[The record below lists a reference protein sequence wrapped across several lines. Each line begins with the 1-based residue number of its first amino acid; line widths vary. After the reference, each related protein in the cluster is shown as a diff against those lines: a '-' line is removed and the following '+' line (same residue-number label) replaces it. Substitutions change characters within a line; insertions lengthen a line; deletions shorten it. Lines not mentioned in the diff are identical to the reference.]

1 MADHDLVIIGSG
13 AAGLTAGLFAGRARL
28 KTVLIERENLGG
40 QIANVEHVENFP
52 GFPDGVSGYELG
64 PLMMDQAQRVGVD
77 VKLMEEVTQIE
88 LDADYRIVRTDVGE
102 YRAKAVIVAGGS
114 KLTRLGVPGEAEF
127 EGRGVSYCA
136 TCDGAFFQD
145 KIVTVVGGGDSALD
159 EALYLTDLAERI
171 VLIHNTER
179 LTATPILQER
189 LANQPKIELRPVS
202 TVDAI
207 EGDEAEGVTKV
218 QVRNLKT
225 EQRDE
230 LPVSGIFIYVGLTPN
245 TDYLAELF
253 ELDAGG
259 HIPVNL
265 WMETPVPGIFAAG
278 DIRQQSAKQL
288 VTSAGDGATAALAAD
303 RYIRERAW
311 S

>member
-88 LDADYRIVRTDVGE
+88 LDGDYRIVRTDAGQ

-114 KLTRLGVPGEAEF
+114 KLTRLGVPGEADF

-145 KIVTVVGGGDSALD
+145 KVVAVVGGGDSALD
-159 EALYLTDLAERI
+159 EALYLTELVERI

-179 LTATPILQER
+179 LTATPILQEK
-189 LANQPKIELRPVS
+189 LANQAKIELRPVS

-207 EGDEAEGVTKV
+207 EGDDAEGVTKV

-245 TDYLAELF
+245 TDYLADLF

-303 RYIRERAW
+303 RYIRERTW
-311 S
+311 G